1 VYFCSEQGFLFASFK
16 DDPSR
21 GNVAIYKAATRDGDT
36 VVTPEL
42 AHTVEVGYGPDMILP
57 NKDCTILAVANEGE
71 GVYTSRSSN
80 SLSTG
85 KEVSVTSK
93 NRFWMQAPSPTVTN
107 IEFP

>member
-1 VYFCSEQGFLFASFK
+1 MVKATNNHHSYQSLVRRGRKNLHRCFFFCSEQGFLFASFK

-57 NKDCTILAVANEGE
+57 NKDCTILAVANEGK
-71 GVYTSRSSN
+71 GVY
-80 SLSTG
+80 L
-85 KEVSVTSK
+85 
-93 NRFWMQAPSPTVTN
+93 
-107 IEFP
+107 

>member
-1 VYFCSEQGFLFASFK
+1 MYFCSEQGFLFASFK

-57 NKDCTILAVANEGE
+57 NKDCTILAVANEGK
-71 GVYTSRSSN
+71 GVYLKEQQFLINREGSV
-80 SLSTG
+80 SLI
-85 KEVSVTSK
+85 KVQHPPYFYK
-93 NRFWMQAPSPTVTN
+93 N
-107 IEFP
+107 